1 MRFTTK
7 HPMSE
12 FEVEIVFALPDRQ
25 SLKSV
30 PVATGETVADV
41 VAKSGLRAD
50 FPEIEIDSLA
60 VGIWGRE
67 ADRTQPVK
75 EGDRIEVYRPL
86 EMDPREARRQLAQ
99 SGRTMGSA
107 DRD

>member
-1 MRFTTK
+1 MKFTAK

-75 EGDRIEVYRPL
+75 EGDRIEIYRPL

>member
-1 MRFTTK
+1 MRFTAK

-12 FEVEIVFALPDRQ
+12 FEVEIVFALPDKQ
-25 SLKSV
+25 SLQSI
-30 PVATGETVADV
+30 PVASGETVADV
-41 VAKSGLRAD
+41 VAKSGLRED

-67 ADRTQPVK
+67 ADRTQLVK

-99 SGRTMGSA
+99 SGRTMASA